1 MILRVHPA
9 SSIQLRRKKQQKE
22 AVKVKTYITKIVK
35 IISEHYNINKSE
47 LI

>member
-9 SSIQLRRKKQQKE
+9 SSEGWKKQQKE